1 MNQTISNERINQ
13 LNNCKINSDGKY
25 VLYCMISARRLKW
38 NFGLKFAVEK
48 AKQLNKPLVVIE
60 PLNID
65 HKWASDRI
73 HNFVINGMLD
83 NRADFENT
91 PITYFPFV
99 ETTKNQGK
107 GILRKFSELSTMVV
121 IDDFPTYFPKIVVDR
136 IAPKLPVKTV
146 AIDSNGLLPMKLVGK
161 ECSTAHSFRRFT
173 HKNILPFIEDEVF
186 TSSLPSMNGLRQLSQ
201 FEINDIIMKTEYKMT
216 PLEWLWRASQPDD
229 IGINALSSIDIDHEV
244 FPVKSIRGGSK
255 NAYERMKI
263 FLDTKLEKYSEDRNK
278 PSLKATSG
286 MSPWLHFGHIST
298 HEIVHN
304 ILKKEKWDPGLVNES
319 RIGSRSG
326 WWGMSESAEGFLD
339 QLITW
344 RELGF
349 NFAYF
354 RDDHTNWTSLP
365 QWAQNSLE
373 EHSNDYKEET
383 YSFEELESAQTSDP
397 VWNAAQNQLVREGII
412 QNYLRMLW
420 GKKILQWSP
429 DAKTAMDWMIK
440 LNDRWALDGR
450 DPNSYTGIFWV
461 LGRHDRAWFERPIF
475 GKIRYMTSNST
486 KKKYNLDEYLKI
498 YG

>member
-1 MNQTISNERINQ
+1 MSLPVSSERINH
-13 LNNCKINSDGKY
+13 LNDKEINLDGKFI
-25 VLYCMISARRLKW
+25 LYCMISTRRLKW
-38 NFGLKFAVEK
+38 NFGLKYAVEK

-60 PLNID
+60 SLNID

-73 HNFVINGMLD
+73 HNFVINGMLS
-83 NRADFENT
+83 NRSHFNET
-91 PITYFPFV
+91 PVTYIPFV
-99 ETTKNQGK
+99 ETKKNQGK
-107 GILRKFSELSTMVV
+107 GILNKFGELSCMVI
-121 IDDFPTYFPKIVVDR
+121 IDDFPTYFPKIVVNKV
-136 IAPKLPVKTV
+136 APKLPVKTV
-146 AIDSNGLLPMKLVGK
+146 AIDSNGILPMKLVGK
-161 ECSTAHSFRRFT
+161 ECITAHSFRRFA
-173 HKNILPFIEDEVF
+173 HKNLLHYIENEVF
-186 TSSLPSMNGLRQLSQ
+186 NEKIPNMNNLKKFSDEEIKKIFEETN
-201 FEINDIIMKTEYKMT
+201 FEIT

-244 FPVKSIRGGSK
+244 FPVSSLIGGSK
-255 NAYERMKI
+255 NAFDKMSEFISEK
-263 FLDTKLEKYSEDRNK
+263 LDKYSEDRNK
-278 PSLKATSG
+278 PSEKATSG
-286 MSPWLHFGHIST
+286 LSPWLHFGHIST
-298 HEIVHN
+298 HEIIFK
-304 ILKKEKWDPGLVNES
+304 ILSKEKWDQGLINED

-326 WWGMSESAEGFLD
+326 WWGLSESAEGYLD

-354 RDDHTNWTSLP
+354 RDDHTDWTSLP
-365 QWAQNSLE
+365 KWAQESLE
-373 EHSNDYKEET
+373 KHSMDYKDET
-383 YSFEELESAQTSDP
+383 YTFEELESANTSDP
-397 VWNAAQNQLVREGII
+397 IWNAAQNQLIREGII

-486 KKKYNLDEYLKI
+486 KRKYKLEKYLKI